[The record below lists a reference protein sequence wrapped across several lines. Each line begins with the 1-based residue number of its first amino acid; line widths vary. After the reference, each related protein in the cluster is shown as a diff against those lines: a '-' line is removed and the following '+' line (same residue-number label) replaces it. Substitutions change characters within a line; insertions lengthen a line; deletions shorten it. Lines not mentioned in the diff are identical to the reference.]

1 MSDSNPYQVPPDSN
15 SASNLGGNPVSS
27 EGARIWLG
35 FLVAPLI
42 VPILL
47 SVGIVLGAPFYLESE
62 DSGTPIG
69 VIVLPLVIMSV
80 GVVFAYIMMLMV
92 GMPFVILLRS
102 LGLLNL
108 VWLNLVAVGLSCFLV
123 LVACVISF
131 LFEPVEVDVSDIIGD
146 ICYSICI
153 MALPLTVTATGFWF
167 VACRGRYVQAAID
180 TGSS

>member
-1 MSDSNPYQVPPDSN
+1 MSDSNPYQVSPDSN
-15 SASNLGGNPVSS
+15 LASNLGGNPVAS
-27 EGARIWLG
+27 EDARIWLG

-47 SVGIVLGAPFYLESE
+47 SVGIVLGAPFYLETG
-62 DSGTPIG
+62 DSGMPIG

-80 GVVFAYIMMLMV
+80 GVVFAYVMMLLV

-108 VWLNLVAVGLSCFLV
+108 AWLNLVAVGLSIFFV

-131 LFEPVEVDVSDIIGD
+131 LIQPVEVSDVIGD

-167 VACRGRYVQAAID
+167 VACRGRQVQGAID
-180 TGSS
+180 TESS